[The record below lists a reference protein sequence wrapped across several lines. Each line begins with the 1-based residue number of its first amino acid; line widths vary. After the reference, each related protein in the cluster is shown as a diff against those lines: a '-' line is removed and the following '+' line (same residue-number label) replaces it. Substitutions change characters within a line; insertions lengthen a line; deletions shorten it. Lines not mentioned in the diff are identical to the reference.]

1 MFSYNLILET
11 NFIIF
16 DQNYWKKYQ
25 VLLCFQSLKETVAV
39 TLSDPQYLI
48 NIVRRNF
55 YFSRF
60 KSVYFR

>member
-48 NIVRRNF
+48 NIVRRNCH
-55 YFSRF
+55 FSRF